1 MDTCCQLMPLLRGTH
16 PLPPSP
22 LHAGGWD
29 PLQCGIFEIEGLY
42 RNGSGASD
50 ARVGFEGH
58 DQKSAIGRESVSV
71 PAASGVYTKRAHGAV
86 TASEGGVMTGMSAV
100 IRHDKPNGH

>member
-1 MDTCCQLMPLLRGTH
+1 MPLLRGGTH

-50 ARVGFEGH
+50 ARVGFEGR
-58 DQKSAIGRESVSV
+58 DQRSAIGRESVSV
-71 PAASGVYTKRAHGAV
+71 PAASGAYQTRARGGHGHCR
-86 TASEGGVMTGMSAV
+86 
-100 IRHDKPNGH
+100 RHRK